1 MRKQVFAVVGVFV
14 VALALAGS
22 LAWASNAVKVDVP
35 FSFIVNEKTLPAGQY
50 QIEPAGSNMSQLA
63 IRGSGG
69 TTIAKVVERLAD
81 TGGKEPK
88 VVFDKVEGKF
98 FLSEVHYP
106 GSDGYLVGSGTAT
119 ETHEVITGKP

>member
-1 MRKQVFAVVGVFV
+1 MRKQVLAAAVVGV
-14 VALALAGS
+14 LALGLTAS
-22 LAWASNAVKVDVP
+22 LAGAANKTSVDVP
-35 FSFIVNEKTLPAGQY
+35 FSFIVNDKTLPAGHY
-50 QIEPAGSNMSQLA
+50 QIEPAGNNMSQLA

-88 VVFDKVEGKF
+88 VVFDKVEGKY